1 MKSEKEKLQELLDS
15 KYSEGLKHGMWIGG
29 ISIGI
34 FLFLLIHFFPL
45 S

>member
-1 MKSEKEKLQELLDS
+1 MKTRKEKLQELLDS

-34 FLFLLIHFFPL
+34 FMFLLMYFFP
-45 S
+45 SP